1 VRTVITLAITFV
13 VLALAAVAQ
22 LGESKWNKATY
33 VTLEPTPTV
42 SVTKGKAATATV
54 RFRVKQGFHVNSNKP
69 SSDLLIPTEIKF
81 EAQPGIVL
89 GKIVYPAGEEFA
101 LSFSPKQK
109 LSVYQGDVA
118 LTVPV
123 SAAKNAKPGDYRL
136 KGSLSYQACNDN
148 ACFPPK
154 TAPFE
159 LNVQVR

>member
-1 VRTVITLAITFV
+1 MRTIVTFL
-13 VLALAAVAQ
+13 VLAVAAFAQ

-42 SVTKGKAATATV
+42 VVSKGKAATATV
-54 RFRVKQGFHVNSNKP
+54 RFRVKQGYHVNSNQP

-81 EAQPGIVL
+81 EAQPGVVV
-89 GKIVYPAGEEFA
+89 GRVVYPAGEEFA

-109 LSVYQGDVA
+109 LSVYQGDVT
-118 LTVPV
+118 LKVPV
-123 SAAKNAKPGDYRL
+123 SAAKNAKVGDYTL

-154 TAPFE
+154 SAPFE
-159 LNVQVR
+159 LTVQLR